1 MFERI
6 KNIPSESSDLSG
18 NCVVCYDTFNT
29 TDKKP
34 IAFQCGH
41 ILCIECICK
50 HVETCPKCNNGNRI
64 TTFIPLYV

>member
-34 IAFQCGH
+34 IAF
-41 ILCIECICK
+41 
-50 HVETCPKCNNGNRI
+50 
-64 TTFIPLYV
+64 